1 MYGSS
6 LIWQPCSLLDEHCV
20 DFVAIPGNNLEP
32 LPPLLAQLGPAL
44 KEGPLH
50 QHPHQPHRARVD
62 KRDAKRVGQKPG

>member
-20 DFVAIPGNNLEP
+20 DFVAIPGNHLEP

-62 KRDAKRVGQKPG
+62 QRDAKRVGQ